1 MRASRRI
8 VFALFAAACFAL
20 FESPCGDCAEA
31 TRPAGASTPT
41 AKHAAPAK
49 QRLREGTQIV
59 DRVGTIRLSGQ
70 RYVFQSSTDGV
81 ELRLLE
87 NLALERV
94 IRTQDELREDRPWT
108 VSGIVAEYQGE
119 NFLLLT
125 RAVAKS
131 ASSSTSATRSGRS
144 PAP

>member
-1 MRASRRI
+1 MCASRRI
-8 VFALFAAACFAL
+8 GFALLAAAVCAL
-20 FESPCGDCAEA
+20 LLGDSLE
-31 TRPAGASTPT
+31 TASAAHPL
-41 AKHAAPAK
+41 AVKPAAPPK
-49 QRLREGTQIV
+49 QRLREGTQMV
-59 DRVGTIRLSGQ
+59 DRVGTVRLSGQ
-70 RYVFQSSTDGV
+70 RYVFHDPQDGT

-108 VSGIVAEYQGE
+108 ISGVVTEYQGE

-131 ASSSTSATRSGRS
+131 SPPSTSAAQTGRRAV
-144 PAP
+144 P

>member
-1 MRASRRI
+1 MCACRRI
-8 VFALFAAACFAL
+8 GFALFSAAVCVL
-20 FESPCGDCAEA
+20 LSGDLLERTWAA
-31 TRPAGASTPT
+31 NPPA
-41 AKHAAPAK
+41 AKPAAPAK

-59 DRVGTIRLSGQ
+59 DRVGTIRVSGQ
-70 RYVFQSSTDGV
+70 RYVFHSSQDGT

-108 VSGIVAEYQGE
+108 VSGVVTEFQGE

-131 ASSSTSATRSGRS
+131 SPPLTSAARTGRAGV
-144 PAP
+144 P